1 MQRNSDDSK
10 EHHDL
15 ITMMVNHFSGQ
26 GYRNI
31 KADIPGMPTPDTIR
45 GTKQNHIPDLTAE
58 KNGTEIILEAETA
71 TSIFDEHTASQWSL
85 FSSAA
90 ANYGGQF
97 HVVAPKEARA
107 SAEQRVRNLS
117 IVVHEIWTPK
127 G

>member
-1 MQRNSDDSK
+1 MQRNPNESQ
-10 EHHDL
+10 EHQDL
-15 ITMMVNHFSGQ
+15 IIMMANYFSVQ

-31 KADIPGMPTPDTIR
+31 KADVPSLPNPDIIR

-58 KNGTEIILEAETA
+58 KNGTNIILEAETA
-71 TSIFDEHTASQWSL
+71 SSIFDEHTASQWSL

-97 HVVAPKEARA
+97 HVVVPRGAR
-107 SAEQRVRNLS
+107 SNAEQRVKNLS
-117 IVVHEIWTPK
+117 IFVHEIWTPK